1 MRRLLGRAA
10 LAGAVTLLALGPAT
24 VSRADEPVPSPTTT
38 AQPGSTTDQAERD
51 KVLAEVR
58 AELAESSEQM
68 VLAAADL
75 RLTDRPCPAREPS

>member
-24 VSRADEPVPSPTTT
+24 VSQADEPVPSPTTT

-58 AELAESSEQM
+58 AELG
-68 VLAAADL
+68 
-75 RLTDRPCPAREPS
+75 DRKSVV